1 MRFLI
6 ELSFNGTL
14 YHGWQ
19 IQPHEKTIQG
29 QINSALS
36 FLLKENIQTVGA
48 GRTDSGVHAEQMF
61 AHFDYDHQIDLKI
74 LKQKMNSFLD
84 KDILIKKIKKVSKDF
99 HARFDAVSRTYEYRI
114 SRIKNPFNQDMYFLY
129 KDLNLVLMNEAANQ
143 LIGKKDFTSFSK
155 LHTQTHTNI
164 CTIETAKWIRKKNQL
179 VFKIVSDRFLRNM
192 VRSIVGTMINVGQGK
207 LIPNEI
213 HNILNKKDRSEAGFS
228 APAKGLFLTS
238 VLYKRK

>member
-1 MRFLI
+1 IIQIAKRFFLKNILVYKFNFFLSPYLCLMRFLI

-61 AHFDYDHQIDLKI
+61 AHFDYDHKIDLKI

-129 KDLNLVLMNEAANQ
+129 KDLNLVLMNEATNQ
-143 LIGKKDFTSFSK
+143 LIGKKDF
-155 LHTQTHTNI
+155 
-164 CTIETAKWIRKKNQL
+164 
-179 VFKIVSDRFLRNM
+179 
-192 VRSIVGTMINVGQGK
+192 
-207 LIPNEI
+207 
-213 HNILNKKDRSEAGFS
+213 
-228 APAKGLFLTS
+228 
-238 VLYKRK
+238 

>member
-1 MRFLI
+1 
-6 ELSFNGTL
+6 
-14 YHGWQ
+14 
-19 IQPHEKTIQG
+19 
-29 QINSALS
+29 
-36 FLLKENIQTVGA
+36 
-48 GRTDSGVHAEQMF
+48 
-61 AHFDYDHQIDLKI
+61 
-74 LKQKMNSFLD
+74 MNKKRRSVEE
-84 KDILIKKIKKVSKDF
+84 KIKKVSKDF

-114 SRIKNPFNQDMYFLY
+114 SRIKNPFNQHMYFLY

-179 VFKIVSDRFLRNM
+179 VFRIVSDRFLRNM

-207 LIPNEI
+207 LMPNEI
-213 HNILNKKDRSEAGFS
+213 HNILNKKDRSEACFS